1 VARTVSVKLLAD
13 ISQYSQNMRRAT
25 ADTKSLSTEI
35 DKAAK
40 GGRLDEVTNMATGL
54 GLGLVGA
61 AAVAVKFS
69 MDFEKQM
76 SSVKAAT
83 HASTAEIN
91 QLKAASLQAGKDT
104 AFSATEA
111 AKGVEELAKAGVSTS
126 DILGGGLKGALD
138 LAAAGELGVGEAA
151 ETAASAL
158 TQFKLKGKD
167 VPHVADLLS
176 AAAGKA
182 QGSVHDMGMAL
193 NQAGLVAS
201 QTGLSIEDTTGTLA
215 AFANAGLIGSDAGTS
230 FKQMLLMLQAPS
242 DKTRDLMEDLGISA
256 YDASG
261 QFIGITALAG
271 QLKTQMSKLT
281 PELRANAMAQIFGAD
296 ATRAAS
302 ILYEQGQDGIQGWI
316 DKTNDSGYAAETAAM
331 KTDNLAGD
339 LERLKGSLETAAI
352 ESGGGLNQ
360 GLRVLTKAADGLVSA
375 LDDLPSGTTA
385 AVTAIAGISGVVLL
399 GLVGWVKARTAIS
412 NVVMELNAVGPAGAR
427 AATGLQAAQ
436 KWAGRAAVAF
446 VAMEAAG
453 YVFEKLGNGAVKV
466 DKLTE
471 ALENYAN
478 TGNIAGELT
487 SGFGKN
493 LEDFSLIAGSAEAAT
508 HGFWG
513 GLNDLITAV
522 PGVGSAVDSM
532 NESLYGTSFNDAT
545 DRMQALDESLTAYIG
560 TQTDATKANE
570 LWNRLVK
577 ESGLDI
583 TQLATVLPGAWAAMG
598 ELQKT
603 THASADGQ
611 RALGMETTK
620 TTEEI
625 KAEKEQAEMLKKAFD
640 DLFSQYMSVD
650 KAAIQYQDTLEKTN
664 KELKDGKRTLDNN
677 TEAGRE
683 NRRSTLDMIDAIND
697 SRTANIN
704 NGMEVGKADKKYR
717 QQIET
722 LKQTML
728 HLGYT
733 KKDVEA
739 LIGKYRDVP
748 KRVGTSVETPG
759 LPKAKAGAIN
769 YKKDLDKIDRKIQTK
784 VSVTGDDA
792 AYKKLER
799 LLVAQQA
806 AKKGIS
812 VSAAASAFR
821 KNAGYA
827 TGGWTGPGGKFDPA
841 GIVHADEY
849 VIRKESRQRLES
861 TQPGLLDEL
870 NATGQLPGHAAGGMV
885 MPFPVNAS
893 VTKIMSMA
901 DALSK
906 VATHFSKDW
915 PSSPMAQRGDS
926 GIWRKVVSMIKAT
939 GPMSGSFGNGYRPGD
954 PKWHGSGRAVDWMG
968 YNQDRLATYLAGQ
981 RPLELIHRG
990 KNRDYAYTR
999 GRDKGSFNEAL
1010 MNAHRNH
1017 VHIAMAEG
1025 GVIGEP
1031 VFGIGRSGAS
1041 YSFGEG
1047 GRPETVIPG
1056 RPEFAM
1062 AARSPIVN
1070 VSVASPGRGRGGPI
1084 VGQVIVHDR
1093 TSAQMLVNQLEF
1105 ASGGF

>member
-1 VARTVSVKLLAD
+1 MARTVSVKLLAD
-13 ISQYSQNMRRAT
+13 IGQYSTNMRRA
-25 ADTKSLSTEI
+25 AAETKSLSSEI

-83 HASTAEIN
+83 HASSTEID
-91 QLKAASLQAGKDT
+91 QLREASLQAGKDT

-126 DILGGGLKGALD
+126 DILGGGLSGALD
-138 LAAAGELGVGEAA
+138 LAAAGELDVGEAA

-167 VPHVADLLS
+167 VPHVADLLA

-182 QGSVHDMGMAL
+182 QGSVHDMGQAL

-201 QTGLSIEDTTGTLA
+201 QTGLSIEETTGTLA

-242 DKTRDLMEDLGISA
+242 GKTKDLMDDLGISA

-271 QLKTQMSKLT
+271 QLKSQLSKLT
-281 PELRANAMAQIFGAD
+281 PEVRANAMAQIFGAD

-339 LERLKGSLETAAI
+339 LDRLKGSLETAAI

-360 GLRVLTKAADGLVSA
+360 GLRLLTKTADGLVTA
-375 LDDLPSGTTA
+375 LDDLPAGTTA
-385 AVTAIAGISGVVLL
+385 TVTALAGVAGVITL
-399 GLVGWVKARTAIS
+399 GLVAWVKARTAIAS
-412 NVVMELNAVGPAGAR
+412 VVAELNAVGPAGAR
-427 AATGLQAAQ
+427 AATGLQAAT

-446 VAMEAAG
+446 VALEAAG
-453 YVFEKLGNGAVKV
+453 YVFDKLGVQAADVR
-466 DKLTE
+466 KLTE
-471 ALENYAN
+471 ALAN
-478 TGNIAGELT
+478 MGETGNVAGELT
-487 SGFGKN
+487 TSFGKD
-493 LEDFSLIAGSAEAAT
+493 LEDFNLVARSAEAAT

-513 GLNDLITAV
+513 GLNDIVSKV
-522 PGVGSAVDSM
+522 PMVNSAVDSM
-532 NESLYGTSFNDAT
+532 NEWLHGTSFNDAT
-545 DRMQALDESLTAYIG
+545 ERMKSLDESFSAFIA
-560 TQTDATKANE
+560 TQKDTTKATE
-570 LWNRLVK
+570 IWNRLWK
-577 ESGLDI
+577 ESGLDMAEF
-583 TQLATVLPGAWAAMG
+583 QKLLPSSTAAMT
-598 ELQKT
+598 ELQKS
-603 THASADGQ
+603 THAAADGQ
-611 RALGMETTK
+611 EVLGVETGK
-620 TTEEI
+620 TADEI
-625 KAEKEQAEMLKKAFD
+625 QAEKEQTEQLKKAFD
-640 DLFSQYMSVD
+640 ALFDQYMSVD
-650 KAAIQYQDTLEKTN
+650 KAAIQYQATLEKTN
-664 KELKDGKRTLDNN
+664 KELKEGKRTLDI
-677 TEAGRE
+677 TSQAGRD
-683 NRRSTLDMIDAIND
+683 NRAATLDMIDAIND

-704 NGMEVGKADKKYR
+704 NGMAVKDADKKYR
-717 QQIET
+717 QQIDT
-722 LKQTML
+722 LKATML
-728 HLGYT
+728 NLGYT

-739 LIGKYRDVP
+739 LIGRYRQVP
-748 KRVGTSVETPG
+748 GKVGTSVETPN
-759 LPKAKAGAIN
+759 LPKAREGIKG
-769 YKKDLDKIDRKIQTK
+769 YKGQLDKLQKQIKTH
-784 VSVTGDDA
+784 VSVEGDAA

-812 VSAAASAFR
+812 VSAAQSAFN
-821 KNAGYA
+821 KNAYA
-827 TGGWTGPGGKFDPA
+827 AGGWTGPGGKYDPA

-849 VIRKESRQRLES
+849 VIRKESRQKIERA
-861 TQPGLLDEL
+861 QPGLLDEL
-870 NATGQLPGHAAGGMV
+870 NATGQLPGHAAGGLV
-885 MPFPVNAS
+885 MPFKVNAN
-893 VTKIMSMA
+893 VTQVMSMA

-906 VATHFSKDW
+906 VATYFSKDW

-939 GPMSGSFGNGYRPGD
+939 GPMSGEFGNGYRPGD

-968 YNQDRLATYLAGQ
+968 YNQDRLATYLANQ
-981 RPLELIHRG
+981 RPLELIHRTRE
-990 KNRDYAYTR
+990 RDYAYTR
-999 GRDKGSFNEAL
+999 GRNKGSFNEAL

-1017 VHIAMAEG
+1017 IHIAMAQG
-1025 GVIGEP
+1025 GVIDEP
-1031 VFGIGRSGAS
+1031 VFGVGRSGAS

-1047 GRPETVIPG
+1047 GRPETVTPG
-1056 RPEFAM
+1056 ILPAGGTTVVNLN
-1062 AARSPIVN
+1062 VN
-1070 VSVASPGRGRGGPI
+1070 VPPTANRAEIGREVAGVLESFLERGGS
-1084 VGQVIVHDR
+1084 VRVRGTRV
-1093 TSAQMLVNQLEF
+1093 L
-1105 ASGGF
+1105 